1 MTIHR
6 ARCYCRRPNTLVNQS
21 KRVSARIACMG
32 SISLTAKNAKARG
45 CASICVIKTDAQF
58 ANAQVW
64 PSAPAQPTPLF
75 SRETGVGFILF
86 HAKCL
91 LFSQNRIRRQRHT
104 CVASV
109 CVFLSWAV
117 ASCDIVAGGGWYC
130 MLINNASEVNH
141 VVTLFI
147 RSRRSTL
154 RFASPGHNKVCEYV
168 YICSMKQ
175 QQRW

>member
-1 MTIHR
+1 MTTHR
-6 ARCYCRRPNTLVNQS
+6 AHCYCRRPNTLVNQS

-64 PSAPAQPTPLF
+64 PSAPAQPSPLF
-75 SRETGVGFILF
+75 SRETGVGVILF
-86 HAKCL
+86 HAKYL

-109 CVFLSWAV
+109 CAFLSWAV
-117 ASCDIVAGGGWYC
+117 ASCDIAAWGGADKSGTGG
-130 MLINNASEVNH
+130 V
-141 VVTLFI
+141 
-147 RSRRSTL
+147 
-154 RFASPGHNKVCEYV
+154 KVCV
-168 YICSMKQ
+168 AASLPRRRDTLKLTWATCFRMVKVLNGTMQ
-175 QQRW
+175 

>member
-1 MTIHR
+1 MTTHR

-64 PSAPAQPTPLF
+64 PSAPAQPSPLF
-75 SRETGVGFILF
+75 SRETGVGVISF
-86 HAKCL
+86 HAKYL
-91 LFSQNRIRRQRHT
+91 LLSQMWPRRQRHT

-117 ASCDIVAGGGWYC
+117 ASCSTAGGAV
-130 MLINNASEVNH
+130 IKASDG
-141 VVTLFI
+141 T
-147 RSRRSTL
+147 
-154 RFASPGHNKVCEYV
+154 A
-168 YICSMKQ
+168 CSGSIGLTRVM
-175 QQRW
+175 